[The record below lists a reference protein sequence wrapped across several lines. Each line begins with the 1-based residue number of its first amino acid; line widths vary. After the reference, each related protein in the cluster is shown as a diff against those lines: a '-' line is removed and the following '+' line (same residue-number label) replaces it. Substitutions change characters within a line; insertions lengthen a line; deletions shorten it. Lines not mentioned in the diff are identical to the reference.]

1 MRIHSDVIVP
11 LDIHGAAKYATDKA
25 EAGLVTARPITKHGS
40 RSHDASYEMALIGDG
55 SVKRHRTM
63 DKQDYSATWDSWG
76 YALAYLYSIDPFM
89 KTSADKTRIDFEVR
103 TDGAFPLPRV
113 TARQAVAAL

>member
-11 LDIHGAAKYATDKA
+11 LDILDAAKYATDNDV
-25 EAGLVTARPITKHGS
+25 AGVVSVRPITKHGS

-63 DKQDYSATWDSWG
+63 DKQDFSATWDSWG
-76 YALAYLYSIDPFM
+76 YALAYLYSIDPLM
-89 KTSADKTRIDFEVR
+89 KTSADKTLNDFEVR
-103 TDGAFPLPRV
+103 TDGAFPTHRV
-113 TARQAVAAL
+113 PARQAVAAV